1 VTLRGRFTHAGNV
14 RRNHVKFTGRLRG
27 RKLRPGR
34 YRLVMVAVDAAAN
47 ESPRKRLKFRIVR

>member
-1 VTLRGRFTHAGNV
+1 V

-34 YRLVMVAVDAAAN
+34 YRLVMVAVDSAAN
-47 ESPRKRLKFRIVR
+47 ESPRKRLTFRIVR